1 MKTMRQMRIAMTGAT
16 GFVGAETLEQAL
28 EAGHHVTALTRRAQP
43 PRARLKWVPGSLEDG
58 AALDT
63 LVRDADVVVHIA
75 GVVNAP
81 DRDGFEAGNARGTI
95 AVIDAMRKRGIRRL
109 IHVSSLAAREPDLSD
124 YGWSKE
130 LAERHVKASALDWT
144 IVRPPAI
151 YGPGDREMLE
161 LFRMARRGFMML
173 PPGGRLSVVHVGD
186 LARLLLNLSGDREF
200 SHIHLYEIDD
210 GVPGGWDHKEFGAAI
225 GRAVGRPSV
234 KTIATPE
241 WLLSIAAHMD
251 RTIRGK
257 NAKLTPDRVDYF
269 CHPDWVSAN
278 ALHVPR
284 HLWMPEIATPEGLK
298 ATAAAY
304 REKGWL

>member
-1 MKTMRQMRIAMTGAT
+1 MRIAMTGAT

-28 EAGHHVTALTRRAQP
+28 ADGLRINALTRRAQP
-43 PRARLKWVPGSLEDG
+43 PRARLKWVHGSLEDS

-63 LVRDADVVVHIA
+63 LVRDADAVIHIA

-81 DRDGFEAGNARGTI
+81 DREGFEAGNARGTM
-95 AVIDAMRKRGIRRL
+95 AVVDAMRKRGIKRL
-109 IHVSSLAAREPDLSD
+109 IHVSSLAAREPGLSD

-130 LAERHVKASALDWT
+130 LAEKHVKASGLDWT

-161 LFRMARRGFMML
+161 LFRMAKRGVMLL
-173 PPGGRLSVVHVGD
+173 PPGGRLSVIHVSD
-186 LARLLLNLSGDREF
+186 LSALLLALTQEREN
-200 SHIHLYEIDD
+200 SLTRTYEVDD
-210 GVPGGWDHKEFGAAI
+210 GTPGGWDHKEFGAAI
-225 GRAVGRPSV
+225 GRAVGRPV
-234 KTIATPE
+234 RTFATPQ
-241 WLLSIAAHMD
+241 WLLNVAARTD
-251 RTIRGK
+251 RMVRGR

-269 CHPDWVSAN
+269 CHPDWV
-278 ALHVPR
+278 VGKRKQPPKR
-284 HLWMPEIATPEGLK
+284 LWLPQVKTQDGLA